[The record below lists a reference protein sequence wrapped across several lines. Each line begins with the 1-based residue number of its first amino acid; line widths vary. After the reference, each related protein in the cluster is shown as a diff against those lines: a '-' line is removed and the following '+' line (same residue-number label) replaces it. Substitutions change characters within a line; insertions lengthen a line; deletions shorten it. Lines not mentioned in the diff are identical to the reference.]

1 LAGTRVSHFDDIKA
15 LAAES
20 MWACIIAF
28 LVGEFKSVYR
38 ASAQRHTFTRP
49 FLALIA
55 FPLFLVF
62 HVRHQKHTLNFFSL
76 THVHTT
82 TAIAAVLAASGFKG
96 RVTIVGIDLGTT
108 YSVIA
113 VNEGGAVHV
122 ITDDDGS
129 PLVPSMVSF
138 LQGGGIAVGRA
149 AQALVDDPSAVTVYE
164 AKRIIG
170 RVFADEAELAK
181 EGAGRP
187 FSIVPAPQS
196 AAGDTSAAW
205 FDLSAVV
212 GHEPAVSPQA
222 VGSHI
227 ITELQRMAAQYLGH
241 TQVRSAV
248 IAVPAKFTAQQ
259 RQATAQAFRQ
269 AGLAVARVLEEP
281 TAAALAYGLQSRPD
295 VHYVLVYDFG
305 GGTLDVSLLY
315 ISEGSVQVIASDGD
329 DRLGGGDFDRAV
341 TALLV
346 QKLGKT
352 AVMPNAAVTAESAAA
367 AAECG
372 CDAPLCTPHALRAVA
387 EHAKRELSFADSVTA
402 QCCYNTAAVT
412 TAAGATAA
420 TTAADSCVGWQ
431 RAEVTVQRSEFEAA
445 CSDLFKRAVAS
456 VDRLLEGSG
465 LEASDVD
472 EAVLV
477 GGTSRVPRVRSDLK
491 QRLGLD
497 KLNTHIDPDVTV
509 AYGAATVAH

>member
-1 LAGTRVSHFDDIKA
+1 
-15 LAAES
+15 
-20 MWACIIAF
+20 
-28 LVGEFKSVYR
+28 
-38 ASAQRHTFTRP
+38 
-49 FLALIA
+49 
-55 FPLFLVF
+55 
-62 HVRHQKHTLNFFSL
+62 
-76 THVHTT
+76 
-82 TAIAAVLAASGFKG
+82 
-96 RVTIVGIDLGTT
+96 
-108 YSVIA
+108 
-113 VNEGGAVHV
+113 VHV
-122 ITDDDGS
+122 ITDDEGS

-138 LQGGGIAVGRA
+138 LQGGGVAVGRA

-170 RVFADEAELAK
+170 RVFADNTELAK
-181 EGAGRP
+181 EGTGRP
-187 FSIVPAPQS
+187 FSVVPAPES
-196 AAGDTSAAW
+196 AAGDASAAW
-205 FDLSAVV
+205 FDLSAVA

-222 VGSHI
+222 VGTHI

-241 TQVRSAV
+241 TQVRAAV

-269 AGLAVARVLEEP
+269 AGLAVARMLEEP

-315 ISEGSVQVIASDGD
+315 ISEGSVQVMASDGD

-341 TALLV
+341 TALLL
-346 QKLGKT
+346 QKLGT
-352 AVMPNAAVTAESAAA
+352 AAVMPNAAATADTAAA

-387 EHAKRELSFADSVTA
+387 ERTKRELSFADSVTA
-402 QCCYNTAAVT
+402 QCCYNTAAAAA
-412 TAAGATAA
+412 AAGSSTTATAA
-420 TTAADSCVGWQ
+420 NTAADSCAGWQ
-431 RAEVTVQRSEFEAA
+431 RAEVTVQRSEFEAT

-465 LEASDVD
+465 LEASDID

-477 GGTSRVPRVRSDLK
+477 GGTSRMPRVRSDLK
-491 QRLGLD
+491 QRLELD

-509 AYGAATVAH
+509 AFGAATVAH